1 MNFPLYDS
9 MRKLIQKPHDR
20 YISDLQALINDRWE
34 NSTQTIFDILMET
47 QIGSKIYEPIEISVD
62 TAVDIGTGFKK
73 GDDFKVFS
81 FRDIT
86 LEIPIGTMFKTDMD
100 YWLCVNSNGYA
111 SPTNSCEVRRC
122 NNVMKWI
129 DPSNGVVNEQYCV
142 IDYEMSSPRPR
153 HDKDI
158 NVADGHI
165 FVIVQG
171 SPLTRSIEKNQRFI
185 FNGQPYKFSA
195 VQSLLD
201 TNDDTN
207 DTLLYMDMYLD
218 MIQPDDDLVNGVAN
232 IDDYVYSINVES
244 DVSSDMTSIIETDY
258 NESLVNEIN
267 KEISAI
273 LMPRGKM
280 VDGSGIIKATV
291 YLNGNVVNRDVTW
304 SCNEYA
310 TINDDGTYSLNGEV
324 GDVATFTATLT
335 DNPNISAS
343 CDITITDVPSILDGK
358 SIIMYPAYNSVRQK
372 QPITFEVYVYENG
385 EAQDNE
391 ITWSY
396 DGLDDSYFAIVQNEH
411 TFTLHAKKIS
421 TTPLELTFSSQGV
434 SKTISIML
442 MPLF

>member
-129 DPSNGVVNEQYCV
+129 DPHTGAVNEQYCV
-142 IDYEMSSPRPR
+142 IDYELSSPRPR

-158 NVADGHI
+158 NVADGHM

-171 SPLTRSIEKNQRFI
+171 SDLTRSIEKNQRFI

-195 VQSLLD
+195 TQSLLN
-201 TNDDTN
+201 TNDDTK

-218 MIQPDDDLVNGVAN
+218 MIQPDDDLVNGIAN
-232 IDDYVYSINVES
+232 ATDYVYTI
-244 DVSSDMTSIIETDY
+244 DVQADVVSQ
-258 NESLVNEIN
+258 V
-267 KEISAI
+267 
-273 LMPRGKM
+273 
-280 VDGSGIIKATV
+280 SGYTGQLNADV
-291 YLNGNVVNRDVTW
+291 YLNGDVVNRDIIW
-304 SCNEYA
+304 SCNKYA
-310 TINDDGTYSLNGEV
+310 TITDNGEYTLQGEV
-324 GDVATFTATLT
+324 GDVAVFIATLKG
-335 DNPNISAS
+335 N
-343 CDITITDVPSILDGK
+343 TDVDAVCSVEIIESIEGVSDK
-358 SIIMYPAYNSVRQK
+358 VIIINPLYSEVRQK
-372 QPITFEVYVYENG
+372 QPATFDVYLYENG
-385 EAQDNE
+385 IRQDDA
-391 ITWSY
+391 ITWGSGGVSNEY
-396 DGLDDSYFAIVQNEH
+396 FTMVQDGH
-411 TFTLHAKKIS
+411 TFTLSVKNLSA
-421 TTPLELTFSSQGV
+421 TPLELTFSAQGI
-434 SKTISIML
+434 SKSIDVML
-442 MPLF
+442 KPLF